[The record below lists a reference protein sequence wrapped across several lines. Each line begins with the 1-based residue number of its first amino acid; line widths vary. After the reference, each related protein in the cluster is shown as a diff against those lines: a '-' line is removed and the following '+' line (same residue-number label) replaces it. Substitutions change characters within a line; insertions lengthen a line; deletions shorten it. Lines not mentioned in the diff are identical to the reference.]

1 MERQLSYFSMMED
14 TLEWKILPSDGPDGY
29 DYRFPTLLI
38 AHSFR
43 KQEYDV
49 YITDLRNFWC
59 ERMDRRAI
67 NKRALLTDT
76 SIDPTEDDE
85 QMKLLLDKIKDGLEG
100 ERSADVELI
109 LGDSRGL
116 DTNDDEDGNVPQMA
130 INLTVNL
137 PKPFKPLH
145 WKLELKPCDS
155 SFLLSYI
162 TAPLIIAENEAREQI
177 SDLLRVIR
185 EKDHVIQK
193 LADKLEAS
201 GTELGQVFPSAAG
214 KGGRKLTRKTVE
226 ERVAG
231 LSTFK
236 YESWLKNF
244 RLGEESNETAGAS
257 EYYGEMI
264 LRCFSSG
271 VELPKSGHY
280 DWNQTYERWWKPLE
294 GETISLSKSW
304 MSDQDENDGKK
315 KQRDNPIEKQA
326 IFEDSHEA
334 IIEKDIFDKVQIIR
348 QQRQRKTKSGC
359 TSTFSGLVY
368 CADCG
373 EKLYYGATNN
383 GKREGA
389 FFDCS
394 LHWKHKDKCGTHFIR
409 ESVLERMVLKH
420 IQLVMGY
427 ILRYRQ
433 HFIFVMEQQLQL
445 ESAEKLQTSRKQ
457 LERNERRIAELKR
470 LFIKIYEDN
479 AKGNLSDERYE
490 MMSQNYE
497 AEQKQLEAEV
507 VALRQEIEV
516 QERQNENIER
526 FIRTA
531 DKYVDIEEIDPCM
544 LRELIKA
551 IYVEAPDKSSG
562 KRRQKIHIEYDGIGF
577 IPLEELAK
585 KETA

>member
-1 MERQLSYFSMMED
+1 M
-14 TLEWKILPSDGPDGY
+14 ILLQYAKQNHFPNPTFFVDDGY
-29 DYRFPTLLI
+29 SGVDFDNRPGFQQMLAEVKTGRVGTI
-38 AHSFR
+38 
-43 KQEYDV
+43 
-49 YITDLRNFWC
+49 ITKDL
-59 ERMDRRAI
+59 
-67 NKRALLTDT
+67 
-76 SIDPTEDDE
+76 S
-85 QMKLLLDKIKDGLEG
+85 
-100 ERSADVELI
+100 
-109 LGDSRGL
+109 
-116 DTNDDEDGNVPQMA
+116 
-130 INLTVNL
+130 
-137 PKPFKPLH
+137 
-145 WKLELKPCDS
+145 
-155 SFLLSYI
+155 
-162 TAPLIIAENEAREQI
+162 
-177 SDLLRVIR
+177 
-185 EKDHVIQK
+185 
-193 LADKLEAS
+193 
-201 GTELGQVFPSAAG
+201 
-214 KGGRKLTRKTVE
+214 
-226 ERVAG
+226 
-231 LSTFK
+231 
-236 YESWLKNF
+236 
-244 RLGEESNETAGAS
+244 RLGRNSAMTSLYIN
-257 EYYGEMI
+257 I
-264 LRCFSSG
+264 VF
-271 VELPKSGHY
+271 PKSGVRYIAINDHFDSIDMNSTECDMAGIKNWFNEFFAKDTSRKIRAVQKAKGERGVPLTTNVPY
-280 DWNQTYERWWKPLE
+280 GYIKDKENPQTWLIDPEAASVVKRIFDMCMNGRGPSQIANQLKADGVLTPTAYKDSQGIKSPNTAPENPCGWHGSTVVAILERREYTGCTVNFKTYTNSIW
-294 GETISLSKSW
+294 
-304 MSDQDENDGKK
+304 DK
-315 KQRDNPIEKQA
+315 KQRDNPVEKQA
-326 IFEDSHEA
+326 VFEDTHEA
-334 IIEKDIFDKVQIIR
+334 IIEMDVFEKVQVIR

-507 VALRQEIEV
+507 AALRQEIEV

-577 IPLEELAK
+577 IHLEELAK